1 MNVRLQSNLEFLGA
15 VYFADELQLNSY
27 QVNLGLVTN
36 TKNTLKI
43 NVAMERLKAF
53 VYSELANAVY
63 IHQDRMDVAEVLQML
78 GSNIVTLPEEP
89 VDQIV
94 GMMLYSKLNAIM
106 EGVMTVV
113 SLDISSSLGDEVWY
127 QHDDEDSMGPFAADG
142 WWHQPTV
149 QHDSLSV
156 VGSDAKVVEVRPNAW
171 IDYGLM
177 WPEETNNNNKDHSV
191 VYANFPKK

>member
-36 TKNTLKI
+36 TKDTPKI
-43 NVAMERLKAF
+43 NIAMERVKAF

-78 GSNIVTLPEEP
+78 GTNIVTLPEEP

-113 SLDISSSLGDEVWY
+113 SLDISSSLGDDVWY
-127 QHDDEDSMGPFAADG
+127 QHDDEDSPGPYAADG
-142 WWHQPTV
+142 WWNLPTV

-156 VGSDAKVVEVRPNAW
+156 AEIDNKIVEVRPNAW
-171 IDYGLM
+171 VEYGLM
-177 WPEETNNNNKDHSV
+177 WPEETNTSKEHSV

>member
-1 MNVRLQSNLEFLGA
+1 LEFLGA

-27 QVNLGLVTN
+27 QVNLSLVTN
-36 TKNTLKI
+36 TKNSLKI

-63 IHQDRMDVAEVLQML
+63 IHQDQTDVAEMLQMI
-78 GSNIVTLPEEP
+78 GSNMVTLPEEP

-113 SLDISSSLGDEVWY
+113 SLDISSSLGDDVWY
-127 QHDDEDSMGPFAADG
+127 QHDDEDSMGSFAADG
-142 WWHQPTV
+142 WWHLPTV

-156 VGSDAKVVEVRPNAW
+156 AGADTKVVEVRPNAW

-177 WPEETNNNNKDHSV
+177 WPDETNNKDHSV

>member
-1 MNVRLQSNLEFLGA
+1 MNVRLQTNLEFLGA

-63 IHQDRMDVAEVLQML
+63 IHQDRTDVAEILQMI

-113 SLDISSSLGDEVWY
+113 SLDLSSSLGDDVWY
-127 QHDDEDSMGPFAADG
+127 QHDDEDSLGPFAAEG
-142 WWHQPTV
+142 WWHLPTV

-156 VGSDAKVVEVRPNAW
+156 VGGDAKVLEVRPNAW

-177 WPEETNNNNKDHSV
+177 WPEETTNKDHSV

>member
-15 VYFADELQLNSY
+15 VYFADELQLNAY
-27 QVNLGLVTN
+27 QVNLSLVTN
-36 TKNTLKI
+36 TKNSLKI

-63 IHQDRMDVAEVLQML
+63 IHQDRIDVAEMLQMI
-78 GSNIVTLPEEP
+78 GSNMVTLPEEP

-113 SLDISSSLGDEVWY
+113 SLDISSSLGDDVWY

-156 VGSDAKVVEVRPNAW
+156 AGGDAKVVEVRPNAW
-171 IDYGLM
+171 IEYGLM
-177 WPEETNNNNKDHSV
+177 WPDETNNKDHSV

>member
-1 MNVRLQSNLEFLGA
+1 MNVRLQTNLEFLGA
-15 VYFADELQLNSY
+15 IYFADELQLNSY
-27 QVNLGLVTN
+27 QVNLGMVTN
-36 TKNTLKI
+36 TKDAIKI

-63 IHQDRMDVAEVLQML
+63 IHQDKADMAELLQMV
-78 GSNIVTLPEEP
+78 GTNIVTLPEEP

-106 EGVMTVV
+106 EGVITVV
-113 SLDISSSLGDEVWY
+113 SLDISSSLGDDVWY
-127 QHDDEDSMGPFAADG
+127 QHDNEDSQGPFAADG
-142 WWHQPTV
+142 WWHLPTV

-156 VGSDAKVVEVRPNAW
+156 ADVDAKVVEVRPNAW

-177 WPEETNNNNKDHSV
+177 WPEETNNKDHSV

>member
-36 TKNTLKI
+36 TKNSLKI

-63 IHQDRMDVAEVLQML
+63 IHQDRTDVAEMLQMI
-78 GSNIVTLPEEP
+78 GSNMVTLPEEP

-113 SLDISSSLGDEVWY
+113 SLDISSSLGDDVWY

-156 VGSDAKVVEVRPNAW
+156 AGGDTKVVEVRPNAW
-171 IDYGLM
+171 IEYGLM
-177 WPEETNNNNKDHSV
+177 WPEETNSNKDHSV

>member
-36 TKNTLKI
+36 TKNTVKI

-78 GSNIVTLPEEP
+78 GTNIVTLPEEP

-113 SLDISSSLGDEVWY
+113 SLDISSSLGDDVWY
-127 QHDDEDSMGPFAADG
+127 QHDDEDSMGPYAVDG
-142 WWHQPTV
+142 WWNLPTV
-149 QHDSLSV
+149 QHDSLSMF
-156 VGSDAKVVEVRPNAW
+156 GTDAKVVEVRPNAW
-171 IDYGLM
+171 IDYDLM
-177 WPEETNNNNKDHSV
+177 WPDESSTTKEHSV

>member
-1 MNVRLQSNLEFLGA
+1 MNVRLQTNLEFLGA

-63 IHQDRMDVAEVLQML
+63 IHQDRTDVAEILQMI

-113 SLDISSSLGDEVWY
+113 SLDLSSSLGDDVWY
-127 QHDDEDSMGPFAADG
+127 QHDDEDSLGPFAAEG
-142 WWHQPTV
+142 WWHLPTV

-156 VGSDAKVVEVRPNAW
+156 VGGDAKVVEVRPNAW

-177 WPEETNNNNKDHSV
+177 WPEETTNKDHSV

>member
-1 MNVRLQSNLEFLGA
+1 MNVRLQTNLEFLGA

-36 TKNTLKI
+36 TKNTPKI

-78 GSNIVTLPEEP
+78 GTNIVTLPEEP

-113 SLDISSSLGDEVWY
+113 SLDISSSLGDDVWY
-127 QHDDEDSMGPFAADG
+127 QHDDEDSLGPYAADG
-142 WWHQPTV
+142 WWNLPTV

-156 VGSDAKVVEVRPNAW
+156 AEVDNKIVEVRPNAW
-171 IDYGLM
+171 VEYGLM
-177 WPEETNNNNKDHSV
+177 WPEESSTNKEHSV

>member
-1 MNVRLQSNLEFLGA
+1 MNVRLQTNLEFLGA
-15 VYFADELQLNSY
+15 IYFADELQLNSY
-27 QVNLGLVTN
+27 QVNLGMVTN
-36 TKNTLKI
+36 TKDAIKI

-63 IHQDRMDVAEVLQML
+63 IHQDKADMAELLQMV
-78 GSNIVTLPEEP
+78 GTNIVTLPEEP

-113 SLDISSSLGDEVWY
+113 SLDISSSLGDDVWY
-127 QHDDEDSMGPFAADG
+127 QHDDEDSQGPFAADG
-142 WWHQPTV
+142 WWHLPTV

-156 VGSDAKVVEVRPNAW
+156 ADVDAKVVEVRPNAW

-177 WPEETNNNNKDHSV
+177 WPEETNNNKDHSV

>member
-1 MNVRLQSNLEFLGA
+1 MNIRLQTNLEFLGA

-53 VYSELANAVY
+53 VHSELANAVY

-78 GSNIVTLPEEP
+78 GTNMVTLPEEP
-89 VDQIV
+89 VDQII
-94 GMMLYSKLNAIM
+94 GMMLFTKLNAIM
-106 EGVMTVV
+106 EGVMTVT
-113 SLDISSSLGDEVWY
+113 SLDISSSLGDSVWY
-127 QHDDEDSMGPFAADG
+127 QHDDEDSVGPFAADG
-142 WWHQPTV
+142 WWHLPTV
-149 QHDSLSV
+149 QHDSLSQ
-156 VGSDAKVVEVRPNAW
+156 VGGDSKVVEVRPNAW
-171 IDYGLM
+171 IEYGLM
-177 WPEETNNNNKDHSV
+177 WPDETNNKDHSV

>member
-27 QVNLGLVTN
+27 QINLGLVTN

-63 IHQDRMDVAEVLQML
+63 IHQDRMDVAELLQML
-78 GSNIVTLPEEP
+78 GTNIVTLPEEP
-89 VDQIV
+89 VDQII

-106 EGVMTVV
+106 EGIITVV
-113 SLDISSSLGDEVWY
+113 SIDISSSLGDDVWY
-127 QHDDEDSMGPFAADG
+127 QHDEEDSMGPYTTDG
-142 WWHQPTV
+142 WWNLPTV
-149 QHDSLSV
+149 QHDSMIV
-156 VGSDAKVVEVRPNAW
+156 PAADTKVLEVRPNAW
-171 IDYGLM
+171 MEYGLM
-177 WPEETNNNNKDHSV
+177 WPEESSTSKAHSV

>member
-1 MNVRLQSNLEFLGA
+1 MNVRLQTNLEFLGA

-63 IHQDRMDVAEVLQML
+63 IHQDRTDVAEVLQMI

-113 SLDISSSLGDEVWY
+113 SLDLSSSLGDDVWY
-127 QHDDEDSMGPFAADG
+127 QHDDEDSMGPFAAEG
-142 WWHQPTV
+142 WWHLPTV

-156 VGSDAKVVEVRPNAW
+156 VGGDAKVLEVRPNAW

-177 WPEETNNNNKDHSV
+177 WPEETTNKDHSV

>member
-1 MNVRLQSNLEFLGA
+1 MNVRLQTNLEFLGA

-36 TKNTLKI
+36 TKNTIKI

-63 IHQDRMDVAEVLQML
+63 IHQDKADMAELLQL
-78 GSNIVTLPEEP
+78 VGTNIVTLPEEP

-106 EGVMTVV
+106 EGVITVV
-113 SLDISSSLGDEVWY
+113 SLDISSSLGDDVWY
-127 QHDDEDSMGPFAADG
+127 QHDDEDALGPFAVDG
-142 WWHQPTV
+142 WWHLPTV
-149 QHDSLSV
+149 QHDSLNV
-156 VGSDAKVVEVRPNAW
+156 TDADAKVVEVRPNAW
-171 IDYGLM
+171 IDYDLM
-177 WPEETNNNNKDHSV
+177 WPEESNNKDHSV